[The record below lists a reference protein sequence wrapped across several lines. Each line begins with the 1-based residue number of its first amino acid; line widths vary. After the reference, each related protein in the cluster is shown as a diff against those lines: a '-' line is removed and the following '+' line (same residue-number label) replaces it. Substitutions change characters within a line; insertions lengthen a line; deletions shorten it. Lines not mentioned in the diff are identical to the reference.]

1 MGQPSTVLLLD
12 CSASTMTRRLQQRV
26 LSSLRRTDSCH
37 REARLR
43 VEGFCGTLTPL
54 ATHYETLG
62 LLHKV
67 SVANNNLD
75 QLQPR
80 TKCDLKVSDLHKLQ
94 TAAPVSFPANIQ
106 QEDGMDEWR
115 KGSHLFLKIFFVF
128 FKQGGHFCGFA
139 VKRLVSGS
147 IALRQ
152 KPWQPA

>member
-1 MGQPSTVLLLD
+1 
-12 CSASTMTRRLQQRV
+12 MTRRLQQRV

-80 TKCDLKVSDLHKLQ
+80 TKCDLKASDLHKLQ

-115 KGSHLFLKIFFVF
+115 KGSHLFFFFLSREDIFVDLQSNDWFPVRLLSDRNHGNQLK
-128 FKQGGHFCGFA
+128 H
-139 VKRLVSGS
+139 GS
-147 IALRQ
+147 PVMTNIKLLE
-152 KPWQPA
+152 